1 MTAASHSASGGP
13 LTLTYYGHCA
23 FQWRT
28 EAGLTVLADPYR
40 NQTDRYWFTRLF
52 PDVECDLG
60 LITHA
65 HFDHDAAG
73 RLPEGATL
81 IRMPGEFAIRDTT
94 VRGVQD
100 LHSGAA
106 RLRDFPNVMFRL
118 ETGGITFL
126 HLGDNRADWPAD
138 VARSIGEIDVL
149 LVTVDD
155 SNHLLT
161 YEEVDALIQR
171 LEPKVVVPMHYQIP
185 GLMADDTG
193 LEPPEEWLT
202 TQPRVKRLDGHTAVF
217 SPKSLP
223 SKTEVWLFR
232 PSPVSFASPAARPL

>member
-1 MTAASHSASGGP
+1 MTAAPHPASGGP

-81 IRMPGEFAIRDTT
+81 IRMPGEFAILDTT

-118 ETGGITFL
+118 ETGGISFL

-138 VARSIGEIDVL
+138 VARSIGDIDVL

-161 YEEVDALIQR
+161 YEEVDSLIQR

-185 GLMADDTG
+185 GLMAESTG
-193 LEPPEEWLT
+193 IEPPEGWLA
-202 TQPRVKRLDGHTAVF
+202 TQAIVKRLDGHTAVF
-217 SPKSLP
+217 SPRSLP
-223 SKTEVWLFR
+223 SQTEVWLFQTS
-232 PSPVSFASPAARPL
+232 PSSLASPLVDP